1 MPKAI
6 GLISGGLDSVLAA
19 RLLMDQ
25 EIGLTGLSFQTPFFG
40 PDQARRATAQLG
52 IPLLVKEIGGE
63 HLEIVRRPPHGY
75 GSAMNPCIDCHA
87 LMIRKAGE
95 MMVEEGHDF
104 IFTGEVLNERP
115 MSQNRQSLSL
125 VAKLS
130 GYADFLLRPLSAR
143 LLSETRMERKG
154 LVDRER
160 LLDLQGRSR
169 RRQLALAQAYGLTE
183 FSAPAGGCL
192 LTDKGFSKKLK
203 ELFAR
208 GSFDLRDMELL
219 KVGRHF
225 RIQELKVIVGRNAA
239 ENQRLKELA
248 REGDTLLSAEHL
260 PGPIGLVRG
269 ETSEDLLLQAAGVC
283 AAFSDSQ
290 EEDTAPEIEIWGR
303 HKGRLRP
310 PRLSRQQVD
319 KFRI

>member
-6 GLISGGLDSVLAA
+6 GLISGGLDSVLAT

-25 EIGLTGLSFQTPFFG
+25 EIQLTGLSFQTPFFG
-40 PDQARRATAQLG
+40 PDQARRATTQLA
-52 IPLLVKEIGGE
+52 IPLVVKEIGEE
-63 HLEIVRRPPHGY
+63 HLELVRRPPHGY

-95 MMVEEGHDF
+95 VMVEEGHDF

-115 MSQNRQSLSL
+115 MSQNRRSLDL

-130 GYADFLLRPLSAR
+130 GFADFLLRPLSAR
-143 LLSETRMERKG
+143 LLPETKMEKEG
-154 LVDRER
+154 LVERRR

-169 RRQLALAQAYGLTE
+169 KRQLALAQAYGLTE

-192 LTDKGFSKKLK
+192 LTDQGFSKKLK
-203 ELFAR
+203 ELFAK
-208 GSFDLRDMELL
+208 GGFDLADINLL

-225 RIQELKVIVGRNAA
+225 RIQDLKVIVGRNAS

-248 REGDTLLSAEHL
+248 REEDTLLSAEHL
-260 PGPIGLVRG
+260 PGPVALARG
-269 ETSEDLLLQAAGVC
+269 EASEELLLQAAGVC
-283 AAFSDSQ
+283 LAFSDF
-290 EEDTAPEIEIWGR
+290 EEKDGVAEIEMG
-303 HKGRLRP
+303 GQYEGNLRP
-310 PRLSRQQVD
+310 PRLSRQQVE